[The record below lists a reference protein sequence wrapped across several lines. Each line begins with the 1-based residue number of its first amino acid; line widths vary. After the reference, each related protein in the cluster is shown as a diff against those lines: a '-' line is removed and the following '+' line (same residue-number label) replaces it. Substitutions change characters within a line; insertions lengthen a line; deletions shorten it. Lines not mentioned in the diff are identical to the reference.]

1 MRHTSSPGPCRPAAY
16 DAVVTIE
23 LQPGTLVGR
32 YRLVRLIAQGGMGA
46 VWQARDERLE
56 REVAVKVL
64 PEMLVEDPE
73 VRRRFEREARALARL
88 QHPNVVTIYD
98 LGSAD
103 PGTGEELPFLVM
115 QLLRGRSLDQ
125 IIRDGPMQLDDAIAV
140 IEQVARALVAAHSVG
155 VIHRDLKPSNIMV
168 AESGHV
174 WVLDFGLARLGHG
187 EGRVRE
193 VTLTSPGMVLGSCP
207 YMAPE
212 QALGHEVVPAS
223 DLFAVG
229 AVLYEAV
236 SGRRAFEADTPM
248 RVLQAVVACTYPPI
262 DDVCAG
268 LPASLGAI
276 VERCL
281 ARDPARR
288 YASAVALQE
297 DLLALRR
304 SLAQG
309 DLAQSPTVAVGSDSV
324 KALVDRRRRARLR
337 RVGLAGCAAVVG
349 LVLGALAGRHG
360 FEPRRPDPG
369 QWQVREILELPG
381 SLRHPAWNPAG
392 TELAVDHLLGD
403 RGEVLAVPADGGE
416 ARVLALAPAGERLA
430 WPRYSPDGTAL
441 VVSAVAEDR
450 VSLQILPV
458 VGGPPIAEIPGGRHA
473 AWIDRRRLVYSRYD
487 DGVAG
492 LRLRDLESGE
502 DREYLAPRPDAWWFG
517 AESRPG
523 GGLALIGGSTES
535 RAGIWTTGRAGA
547 EPRQWLP
554 PGLPLF
560 DFSWARGGRSLV
572 ASIDG
577 TLMRVTE
584 DGAAPL
590 MPRLERVWDPA
601 FAPDGARL
609 GAVRQSSLN
618 DLVEVDPASGITSC
632 VLCGVQ
638 GAGWGSV
645 GPDGSVVYRKLA
657 AGAMQLY
664 HRTPNGDERILTLRG
679 EEGSCPAVSPDGKA
693 VAYLAPGAEG
703 GTELRVLALGGGE
716 PVTVATGVEGSEYPS
731 WSPDGRFLV
740 YAGGSPINAW
750 VVSPGGGEP
759 RKVSPSGGDYPRWSP
774 DGRMIAY
781 VVWTEA
787 SDPNQGAWVV
797 PAEGGEAQRV
807 GDLPT
812 QLGWSRDG
820 ETLWQLRRVEG
831 ALELWQAKVG
841 AWRWRRAS
849 SIQLGAPPPPQIEN
863 LPFTVDP
870 VTGRPVL
877 NRRSSTGAVLV
888 FEGVDP
894 TRW

>member
-1 MRHTSSPGPCRPAAY
+1 
-16 DAVVTIE
+16 
-23 LQPGTLVGR
+23 
-32 YRLVRLIAQGGMGA
+32 MGA
-46 VWQARDERLE
+46 VWQARDERLD
-56 REVAVKVL
+56 REVAVKML
-64 PEMLVEDPE
+64 PELLVRDPE
-73 VRRRFEREARALARL
+73 ARRRFEREARALARL

-98 LGSAD
+98 FGSAD

-115 QLLRGRSLDQ
+115 QLLHGRSLDQ
-125 IIRDGPMQLDDAIAV
+125 IIRDGPMDLDDAIAV
-140 IEQVARALVAAHSVG
+140 IEQVTGALAAAHSVG

-193 VTLTSPGMVLGSCP
+193 ETLTSPGMVLGSCP
-207 YMAPE
+207 YMSPE

-223 DLFAVG
+223 DVFAVG

-248 RVLQAVVACTYPPI
+248 RVLQAVVACSFTPI
-262 DDVCAG
+262 DEVCAG
-268 LPASLGAI
+268 LPAALGAI

-288 YASAVALQE
+288 YPSAATLQL
-297 DLLALRR
+297 DLSALRR
-304 SLAQG
+304 SLAQS
-309 DLAQSPTVAVGSDSV
+309 DLAMSPTVAVDSDSV
-324 KALVDRRRRARLR
+324 GALVDRRRRARLR
-337 RVGLAGCAAVVG
+337 RLLLAAGAAVVG
-349 LVLGALAGRHG
+349 LVLGVVAARYGV
-360 FEPRRPDPG
+360 EPRRPDPG
-369 QWQVREILELPG
+369 RWQVREILELPG
-381 SLRHPAWNPAG
+381 SLRHPTWNPAG

-430 WPRYSPDGTAL
+430 WPRYSPDGAAL
-441 VVSAVAEDR
+441 VVSAVGEDR

-473 AWIDRRRLVYSRYD
+473 AWIDRRRLVYSHYD
-487 DGVAG
+487 NGASG
-492 LRLRDLESGE
+492 LRMRDLESGE
-502 DREYLAPRPDAWWFG
+502 DREYLAPQSERWWFG

-523 GGLALIGGSTES
+523 GGLALIGGSTET
-535 RAGIWTTGRAGA
+535 RAGIWVVRRTGA
-547 EPRQWLP
+547 EPRQWLAA
-554 PGLPLF
+554 GSPLF
-560 DFSWARGGRSLV
+560 DLSWSPGGRSLV

-577 TLMRVTE
+577 TLTRVSE

-590 MPRLERVWDPA
+590 VPRLERLWDPA
-601 FAPDGARL
+601 FAPDGTRI
-609 GAVRQSSLN
+609 GAVRQATLN
-618 DLVEVDPASGITSC
+618 DMVEVDPASGTTSC

-657 AGAMQLY
+657 AGALQLY
-664 HRTPNGDERILTLRG
+664 HRTPDGNERILTPGG
-679 EEGSCPAVSPDGKA
+679 EEGSCPVVSPDGGT
-693 VAYLAPGAEG
+693 VAYLAPGADG
-703 GTELRVLALGGGE
+703 GTELRVLALVGGE
-716 PVTVATGVEGSEYPS
+716 PVTVATGVEGSEFPS
-731 WSPDGRFLV
+731 WSPDGRFLA

-787 SDPNQGAWVV
+787 SDPDQGAWVV
-797 PAEGGEAQRV
+797 PAEGGDAQRV
-807 GDLPT
+807 SDFPT

-820 ETLWQLRRVEG
+820 QTLWQLRRVEG
-831 ALELWQAKVG
+831 ALELWRTDVG
-841 AWRWRRAS
+841 AWRWRRACR
-849 SIQLGAPPPPQIEN
+849 IQLGAPPPPQIEN

-870 VTGRPVL
+870 GSGWPVL
-877 NRRSSTGAVLV
+877 NQRSSTGALLV
-888 FEGVDP
+888 FAGVDP
-894 TRW
+894 DRW